1 MAVGNEEIVDVL
13 SKLDAAA
20 LLSINTLAG
29 RDQKMLRC
37 GALQGTLLG
46 IVASIALALTLLA
59 QRASAS
65 PIQNGEVKSAET
77 SVDAEDAL
85 QKGIAL
91 TRRGLFQE
99 AIIPLLQAQGK
110 VVEEYADRFNLALC
124 YFGTGNY
131 RQSIEILKDLRSSSH
146 NTAAVNN
153 LLAQAYVGNRQPE
166 QAIKALTEASRQAPK
181 DEKLYAYVADACTD
195 HYEYALGLRV
205 VDLGLKDLPQSARL
219 HYERAM
225 FLSRLDRFEDAKP
238 EFDRVSELAPE
249 TDIAYLAVVQK
260 ELYEDNFTEALRSV
274 RKAIKAGHGDYQ
286 MLSLLGTILLHL
298 GVEPE
303 QPEFAEA
310 RKALE
315 ASVTARPNYSASQ
328 IALGKLYLMENRA
341 NEAVIH
347 LEIGRSLEPRNPA
360 IYPSL
365 ADAYRRLGER
375 ERSQECL
382 KVLSGLLQEKSAVSA
397 KQ

>member
-1 MAVGNEEIVDVL
+1 
-13 SKLDAAA
+13 
-20 LLSINTLAG
+20 
-29 RDQKMLRC
+29 MLHCRT
-37 GALQGTLLG
+37 LQGTLLG
-46 IVASIALALTLLA
+46 IVASAALVLPSLA
-59 QRASAS
+59 QRAGAPPMPS
-65 PIQNGEVKSAET
+65 GGVKSSQT

-91 TRRGLFQE
+91 TRRGSFQE
-99 AIIPLLQAQGK
+99 AIVPLLQAQGK
-110 VVEEYADRFNLALC
+110 VVEEYAARFNLALC

-131 RQSIEILKDLRSSSH
+131 RQSIEILIDLRSGSH

-166 QAIKALTEASRQAPK
+166 QAMEALTEASTQAPK

-195 HYEYALGLRV
+195 HYEFALGLRV
-205 VDLGLKDLPQSARL
+205 VDLGLSYLPQSARL
-219 HYERAM
+219 HYDRAL
-225 FLSRLDRFEDAKP
+225 FLARLDRFEDAKP

-260 ELYEDNFTEALRSV
+260 QLYEDNFTEALRSV
-274 RKAIKAGHGDYQ
+274 RRGIKAGHGDYQ
-286 MLSLLGTILLHL
+286 MLSLLGTILMHL
-298 GVEPE
+298 GAAPG
-303 QPEFAEA
+303 QLEFAEA
-310 RKALE
+310 HAALE

-347 LEIGRSLEPRNPA
+347 LEIGRSLEPRNPT

-382 KVLSGLLQEKSAVSA
+382 KILSGLLQEKSPPAVSDH
-397 KQ
+397 Q